1 MRKIKLTSLEKEIEQ
16 DLLKGKFIPAN
27 DEEFRRISESIKR
40 RRKDAVIS
48 LRVNSVDLEHIK
60 QKARKL
66 GLKYQ
71 TLVSELIHRVAVL

>member
-16 DLLKGKFIPAN
+16 DLLKGKFIPFS
-27 DEEFRRISESIKR
+27 DEEFRKISESIKR

-48 LRVNSVDLEHIK
+48 LRVNSVDLTHIK
-60 QKARKL
+60 QKAKKL